1 MSFTSDSYSNIGVP
15 RVYCDVIQYARELDV
30 IDLIYEDTSRLV
42 PNDSLAMW
50 DMNPC
55 NVAHHVLSGENTDG
69 AIQFY
74 ARMRN
79 ETGDLYENLQLKYLF
94 MNCNYGALLG
104 HNISQSDIHRYVESK
119 AQQGYASQSSVL
131 GHNTVRQNIGTNI
144 WKINHWVSST
154 YDLTDLQYF
163 NRIGFKINRG
173 TGGKLWEA
181 GEVIKIGAFS
191 TGKFMDL
198 PHNAEINTNTGFD
211 FSGVLRQKTIS
222 GDTLTRIKYKRP
234 KWGDFS
240 PFTNTS
246 LTYGQED
253 VQGKIENNN
262 FYDVSMQGRRT
273 WDLSFKFISK
283 EDMFPKVFGKS
294 MVGDYETASGSPTFD
309 ADDSILSTWAQLTFG
324 FSLNFLFQP
333 DNTKL
338 DFAMVKGDKS
348 SIKITQDTPT
358 SYTFKIRLIE
368 QF

>member
-15 RVYCDVIQYARELDV
+15 RVYCDVIQYVRQLGM

-55 NVAHHVLSGENTDG
+55 NVAHHIISGEDTSG
-69 AIQFY
+69 AIQFN
-74 ARMRN
+74 ARL
-79 ETGDLYENLQLKYLF
+79 EDTDDPYENLHLRYLF

-104 HNISQSDIHRYVESK
+104 HNISQSDTHRYVESRLK
-119 AQQGYASQSSVL
+119 EGHAIHSEILGEKKCRSSL
-131 GHNTVRQNIGTNI
+131 GTNM
-144 WKINHWVSST
+144 WKIDRFHSGT
-154 YDLTDLQYF
+154 LDLSDPQYA
-163 NRIGFKINRG
+163 RQIGFKINQG
-173 TGGKLWEA
+173 TGGQEWEP
-181 GEVIKIGAFS
+181 GEIIKIGAFS
-191 TGKFMDL
+191 TGRFMDL
-198 PHNAEINTNTGFD
+198 PHNAEISSSTGFD

-240 PFTNTS
+240 PFTNIS
-246 LTYGQED
+246 LTYGEQD
-253 VQGKIENNN
+253 LQNKLENNN

-273 WDLSFKFISK
+273 WNLSFKFISK
-283 EDMFPKVFGKS
+283 EDMFPKIFGKS
-294 MVGDYETASGSPTFD
+294 MVGDYETASGTPTFD

-324 FSLNFLFQP
+324 FSLNFIFQP

-358 SYTFKIRLIE
+358 SYTFKIKLIE

>member
-15 RVYCDVIQYARELDV
+15 RVYCDVIQYVRQLGMIEEL
-30 IDLIYEDTSRLV
+30 YEDPTRLV

-55 NVAHHVLSGENTDG
+55 NVAHHVVSGQNTSG
-69 AIQFY
+69 AIQFN
-74 ARMRN
+74 ARLPYTDDR
-79 ETGDLYENLQLKYLF
+79 YENLHLRYLF

-104 HNISQSDIHRYVESK
+104 HNISESDTLRYVESK
-119 AQQGYASQSSVL
+119 LQDGYSGHRQIL
-131 GHNTVRQNIGTNI
+131 GENKCRKSLGTNI
-144 WKINHWVSST
+144 WEITNWMSSS
-154 YDLTDLQYF
+154 YDLSDPQYA
-163 NRIGFKINRG
+163 RQIGFKINRG

-191 TGKFMDL
+191 TGRFMDL
-198 PHNAEINTNTGFD
+198 PHNAEISSSTGFD

-234 KWGDFS
+234 KWGDFT
-240 PFTNTS
+240 PFTNIT
-246 LTYGQED
+246 LTHGEQD
-253 VQGKIENNN
+253 LQKKLENNN

-283 EDMFPKVFGKS
+283 EDMFPKIFGKS
-294 MVGDYETASGSPTFD
+294 MVGDYETASGAPTFD

-324 FSLNFLFQP
+324 FSLNFIFQP

-338 DFAMVKGDKS
+338 DFAIVKGDKS